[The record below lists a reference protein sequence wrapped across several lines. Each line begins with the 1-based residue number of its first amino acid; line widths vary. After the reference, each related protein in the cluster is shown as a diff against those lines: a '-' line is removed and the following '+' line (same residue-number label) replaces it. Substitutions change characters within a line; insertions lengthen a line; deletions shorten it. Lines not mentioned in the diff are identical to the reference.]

1 MKRRILIIQGHP
13 DPAGGHFGHALAG
26 AYAIGATAAGHE
38 VRRVSVATLD
48 FPLLQRQ
55 ADWNTGPVPAGLR
68 SAQADIAWADHL
80 AIFFPLWLGTMPARL
95 KGFFEQVLRPGF
107 AFIEGEGRAARK
119 GLTGKSARVVVT
131 MGMPVFWYRW
141 YFGAH
146 GVRGLERSV
155 LAFCGVDP
163 IRETFIGL
171 VGMKDEQV
179 RERWI
184 ARLEDLGRKGG

>member
-1 MKRRILIIQGHP
+1 MPRRILIIQGHP

-38 VRRVSVATLD
+38 VRRLNVAALD
-48 FPLLQRQ
+48 FPLLQTEQ
-55 ADWNTGPVPAGLR
+55 DWNTWPVPAGLR
-68 SAQADIAWADHL
+68 GPQADIAWADHL
-80 AIFFPLWLGTMPARL
+80 AIFFPLWLGTMPAGL

-107 AFIEGEGRAARK
+107 AFIAGAGRAPRK
-119 GLTGKSARVVVT
+119 GLAGKSARVVVT

-171 VGMKDEQV
+171 VGMKQEKMRD
-179 RERWI
+179 RWI
-184 ARLEDLGRKGG
+184 GRLEELGRKGG

>member
-38 VRRVSVATLD
+38 VRRLNVAALD

-68 SAQADIAWADHL
+68 STQADIAWADHL

>member
-1 MKRRILIIQGHP
+1 MKHRILIIQGHP

-68 SAQADIAWADHL
+68 STQADIAWADHL

-171 VGMKDEQV
+171 VGMKDEEV

>member
-1 MKRRILIIQGHP
+1 M
-13 DPAGGHFGHALAG
+13 PAG
-26 AYAIGATAAGHE
+26 
-38 VRRVSVATLD
+38 
-48 FPLLQRQ
+48 
-55 ADWNTGPVPAGLR
+55 
-68 SAQADIAWADHL
+68 
-80 AIFFPLWLGTMPARL
+80 L

-107 AFIEGEGRAARK
+107 AFIAGAGRAPRK
-119 GLTGKSARVVVT
+119 GLAGKSARVVVT

-171 VGMKDEQV
+171 VGMKQEKMRD
-179 RERWI
+179 RWI
-184 ARLEDLGRKGG
+184 GRLEELGRKGG

>member
-26 AYAIGATAAGHE
+26 AYAIGATAAGHA
-38 VRRVSVATLD
+38 VRRVNVAALD
-48 FPLLQRQ
+48 FPLLQTQ
-55 ADWNTGPVPAGLR
+55 ADWNTGPVPEGLR
-68 SAQADIAWADHL
+68 NAQADIAWADHL

-107 AFIEGEGRAARK
+107 AFLAEGGRAPRK
-119 GLTGKSARVVVT
+119 GLAGKSARVVVT

-155 LAFCGVDP
+155 LAFCGVDS

-171 VGMKDEQV
+171 VGMKQEKTRD
-179 RERWI
+179 RWI
-184 ARLEDLGRKGG
+184 GRLEELGRKGG

>member
-68 SAQADIAWADHL
+68 STQADIAWADHL

-171 VGMKDEQV
+171 GGKNDGLV
-179 RERWI
+179 RDRWI
-184 ARLEDLGRKGG
+184 ERLEELGGKGG

>member
-26 AYAIGATAAGHE
+26 AYAAGAVAAGHE
-38 VRRVSVATLD
+38 VRQLTVAVLD
-48 FPLLQRQ
+48 FPLLRSE
-55 ADWNTGPVPAGLR
+55 ADWNAALPAALAGP
-68 SAQADIAWADHL
+68 QADIAWADHL
-80 AIFFPLWLGTMPARL
+80 VIFFPLWLGTMPAGL
-95 KGFFEQVLRPGF
+95 KGFFEQVMRPGF
-107 AFIEGEGRAARK
+107 AFIAAEGRAPRK
-119 GLTGKSARVVVT
+119 GLSGKSARVVVT

-155 LAFCGVDP
+155 LAFCGIDP

-171 VGMKDEQV
+171 VGMKDQPA
-179 RERWI
+179 RDRWI
-184 ARLEDLGRKGG
+184 ERLEQLGRKGG

>member
-1 MKRRILIIQGHP
+1 MKHRILIIQGHP

-26 AYAIGATAAGHE
+26 AYAIGAAAAGHE
-38 VRRVSVATLD
+38 VRRVNVAALD

-55 ADWNTGPVPAGLR
+55 ADWNAGPVPEGLR

-80 AIFFPLWLGTMPARL
+80 TIFFPLWLGTMPARL

-107 AFIEGEGRAARK
+107 AFIAGDGPAVRK
-119 GLTGKSARVVVT
+119 GLAGKSARVVVT

-155 LAFCGVDP
+155 LAYCGIDP

-171 VGMKDEQV
+171 GGKNDGLV
-179 RERWI
+179 RDRWI
-184 ARLEDLGRKGG
+184 ERLEELGRKGG